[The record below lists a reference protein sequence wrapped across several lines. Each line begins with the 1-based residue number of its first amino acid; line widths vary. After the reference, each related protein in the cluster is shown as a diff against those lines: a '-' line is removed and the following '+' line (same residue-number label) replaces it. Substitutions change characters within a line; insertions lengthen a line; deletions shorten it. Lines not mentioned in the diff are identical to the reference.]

1 MTTKD
6 MRFKRVKPSLKTE
19 GGVGWKI
26 GENRR
31 KIRRKCGEKEKAGGS
46 QLRAERS

>member
-1 MTTKD
+1 

-31 KIRRKCGEKEKAGGS
+31 KIRRKSGEKRES
-46 QLRAERS
+46 RRLTIES